1 MTKRQ
6 ARLFRRSVLTMLGA
20 LLLAGCG
27 PSTPEP
33 EPSSPPPA
41 STEAVAAVTATPLPP
56 QATRPTAAPSTTPTP
71 PPAST
76 EATAVVT
83 ATSSPAEVLP
93 ATATPSATPSPAN
106 TPEAEAT
113 PRPSKIPPAGPTAS
127 PSPTSTPTRTVI
139 PPQPSPTPTGPGG
152 PQVLSFTVAPTTT
165 QNIGDSLVM
174 SWEATGERAE
184 VCPIAGR
191 PVEFACQEVP
201 LVGSLTWV
209 TKEEDMT
216 YNGFGLRAWE
226 GDQSIWNVEYVLLQC
241 QNLRPW
247 FLDDP
252 PEGCPEEE
260 AMVSYA
266 AGQYFEHGFMSW
278 VEETDEFYVFYE
290 GPDEYGWQRFHITW
304 GLKLKPG
311 ASEDN
316 RVGEDPPPGLYEP
329 VSGFGLIWRGEV
341 DWPQVAD
348 ARQRLGWAT
357 EPEHGYDTA
366 YQCMTPSHP
375 SLWNCFLR
383 GPRGDILL
391 LYPDSSANVRTLWER
406 W

>member
-1 MTKRQ
+1 M
-6 ARLFRRSVLTMLGA
+6 
-20 LLLAGCG
+20 
-27 PSTPEP
+27 
-33 EPSSPPPA
+33 
-41 STEAVAAVTATPLPP
+41 
-56 QATRPTAAPSTTPTP
+56 
-71 PPAST
+71 
-76 EATAVVT
+76 
-83 ATSSPAEVLP
+83 
-93 ATATPSATPSPAN
+93 
-106 TPEAEAT
+106 
-113 PRPSKIPPAGPTAS
+113 
-127 PSPTSTPTRTVI
+127 
-139 PPQPSPTPTGPGG
+139 
-152 PQVLSFTVAPTTT
+152 LSFTVAPTTT

-184 VCPIAGR
+184 VCPIAGG
-191 PVEFACQEVP
+191 PAEFACQEVP

-209 TKEEDMT
+209 IKEEDMT
-216 YNGFGLRAWE
+216 YNGFGLRAWG

-266 AGQYFEHGFMSW
+266 AGQYFEHGFMIW

-290 GPDEYGWQRFHITW
+290 GPDEYGWQRFHLTW

-348 ARQRLGWAT
+348 ARHRLGWAT

-366 YQCMTPSHP
+366 YQCMTPSLP
-375 SLWNCFLR
+375 SLWNCLLR